1 MSEEQTP
8 DFSMERKE
16 CPICQ
21 AVWLNGVHYWA
32 TGCKGDEETLSNLV
46 CGQVNKPGC
55 INKKHKKGHV
65 YGDKD
70 TWEKRSRFIHTKM
83 NDAGMDWD

>member
-1 MSEEQTP
+1 MSEENQT

-16 CPICQ
+16 CSVCK

-46 CGQVNKPGC
+46 CGLVNKPEC
-55 INKKHKKGHV
+55 LNKKHKKGHV

-70 TWEKRSRFIHTKM
+70 TWEKRASFINAKM
-83 NDAGMDWD
+83 NDAGMGWD